1 MMSIGSTLKSLS
13 DRLFGKGDSEPKVA
27 LNATQMKA
35 GLIDIRNKLVSYS
48 DKHDYDTFN
57 GVLSTLDIPDQ
68 MTDEQVHDV
77 LTDLVEKLTHR
88 GFIDEDIQ
96 AVGPELLVTTMMHDI
111 EITLDNTGEGE
122 LALHAI
128 RFDQNTERYANG
140 GRVINMADYT
150 DDGPSQ

>member
-1 MMSIGSTLKSLS
+1 MDIGLKLKQAA
-13 DRLFGKGDSEPKVA
+13 DKLFGTDYSEPKIA
-27 LNATQMKA
+27 LNSTQMKA
-35 GLIDIRNKLVSYS
+35 GLIDMRNKLVSYS

-96 AVGPELLVTTMMHDI
+96 AVGPELLVATMMHDI
-111 EITLDNTGEGE
+111 EITLANTGTGE
-122 LALHAI
+122 LALNAI
-128 RFDQNTERYANG
+128 RFDQNAERFANG

-150 DDGPSQ
+150 DDAPGH